1 MRASGAGVR
10 EKLAVSAG
18 YGYRNIKERRG
29 VGEDDER
36 CGAFGRHDARAGSA
50 RTRRGEAR
58 MIGLTLGRYLSGRFL
73 QQILIVFLSISALS
87 FLIDFVE
94 LLRRSAT
101 SQVGA
106 GFVAL
111 MSFLRTPVASEQ
123 ILPFAVLFGT
133 MAAFVN
139 LTRRLELV
147 VARAAGVSVWGFL
160 VPPLAIALALGLVSV
175 VVYNPVAA
183 AMKQRAD
190 EMEIQAFGGSS
201 VGADK
206 DVAVWLRQRSVD
218 GTATIKAK
226 RILDNGRRLEHV
238 TAYLD
243 DPHGHFVERI
253 DAPLAVLTP
262 GAWKFEKA
270 NVARPGEEARPE
282 NIYFLATDL
291 QAEDVMR
298 SLMSPDSVPFWMLP
312 TFSERSEEA
321 GLDGAPYALRYQSI
335 LARPLMLIAMVLIA
349 AAFSL
354 RFFRFGG
361 VGKMVAGGVAAGFVL
376 YVATKMVG
384 DMGDAGLLTPTI
396 AAWSP
401 ALVGS
406 LLGALALLHQED
418 G

>member
-1 MRASGAGVR
+1 
-10 EKLAVSAG
+10 
-18 YGYRNIKERRG
+18 
-29 VGEDDER
+29 
-36 CGAFGRHDARAGSA
+36 
-50 RTRRGEAR
+50 

-94 LLRRSAT
+94 LLRRSSDSHA
-101 SQVGA
+101 GA

-111 MSFLRTPVASEQ
+111 MSFMRMPVASEQ

-133 MAAFVN
+133 MVAFVN
-139 LTRRLELV
+139 LTRKLELV

-160 VPPLAIALALGLVSV
+160 IPPLVIALGVGLASV
-175 VVYNPVAA
+175 LLYNPMAA

-190 EMEIQAFGGSS
+190 EMEIEVFGRSATDRDAG
-201 VGADK
+201 
-206 DVAVWLRQRSVD
+206 VWLRQRSVD
-218 GTATIKAK
+218 GRATIKAD
-226 RILDNGRRLEHV
+226 RISERGARLEKV

-243 DPHGHFVERI
+243 DSYDHFVERI
-253 DAPLAVLTP
+253 DAPAATLTP
-262 GAWKFEKA
+262 GAWKFENA
-270 NVARPGEEARPE
+270 TVARQGEEAQV
-282 NIYFLATDL
+282 YSTYYLATDL
-291 QAEDVMR
+291 SAGDVLR
-298 SLMSPDSVPFWMLP
+298 SLMSPDSIPFWQLP
-312 TFSERSEEA
+312 AFRDRAEEA
-321 GLDGAPYALRYQSI
+321 GLEGRTYDLRYQTL

-384 DMGDAGLLTPTI
+384 DMGGTGLLSPSI

>member
-1 MRASGAGVR
+1 
-10 EKLAVSAG
+10 
-18 YGYRNIKERRG
+18 
-29 VGEDDER
+29 
-36 CGAFGRHDARAGSA
+36 
-50 RTRRGEAR
+50 

-73 QQILIVFLSISALS
+73 EQILIVFLSISALS

-94 LLRRSAT
+94 MLRRS
-101 SQVGA
+101 SEVHVGA

-111 MSFLRTPVASEQ
+111 MSFLRAPVASEQ

-139 LTRRLELV
+139 LTRKLELV
-147 VARAAGVSVWGFL
+147 VARASGISVWGFL
-160 VPPLAIALALGLVSV
+160 VPPLVIALGLGLVSV
-175 VVYNPVAA
+175 LLYNPMAA

-190 EMEIQAFGGSS
+190 EMEIEAFGRPGTE
-201 VGADK
+201 K
-206 DVAVWLRQRSVD
+206 DVGVWLRQRSVD
-218 GTATIKAK
+218 GKSTMRAERVALKGA
-226 RILDNGRRLEHV
+226 RLENV
-238 TAYLD
+238 VAYLD
-243 DPHGHFVERI
+243 DPYDHFVERI
-253 DAPLAVLTP
+253 DAPVAILTP
-262 GAWKFEKA
+262 GAWKFENA
-270 NVARPGEEARPE
+270 RVVRPGEEAQQNE
-282 NIYFLATDL
+282 SYYMATDL
-291 QAEDVMR
+291 TQEDVLR
-298 SLMSPDSVPFWMLP
+298 SLMSPDSVPFWQLP
-312 TFSERSEEA
+312 EFRDRTEEA
-321 GLDGAPYALRYQSI
+321 GLDASVYALRYQTL

-361 VGKMVAGGVAAGFVL
+361 VGRMVAGGVAAGFVL

-384 DMGDAGLLTPTI
+384 DMGGAGLLSAPI